1 MYDHP
6 KDREGIGR
14 MTSLVEA
21 YFDAIIERLAQARSA
36 LAGDMTRAVEAI
48 VTAARADRCVFVF
61 GTGHSHML
69 AEETHY
75 RAGGLA
81 FVVPVL
87 ATATMLHEG
96 SVASTAYERMEG
108 VATQILSRY
117 AIDPGDVLVVVSNS
131 GVNAAPLEAARL
143 GRERGATVIA
153 LTSVAYSTSTAKG
166 RTRLID
172 LADIVLDNGA
182 PAGDAMLDVTGSA
195 LKVGP
200 ASTVVGASILNA
212 VLAEVA
218 GRLAGEGEAPIY
230 LSANMPGAKE
240 INEKLIARYRSRNPH
255 L

>member
-1 MYDHP
+1 MYDRA
-6 KDREGIGR
+6 KDRENMTT

-21 YFDAIIERLAQARSA
+21 YFDAIIDRLAQARNT
-36 LAGDMTRAVEAI
+36 LAGDMSRAVEAI
-48 VTAARADRCVFVF
+48 VTAARAERCIYVF

-96 SVASTAYERMEG
+96 SVASTAYERMDG

-117 AIDPGDVLVVVSNS
+117 AIGAGDVLIVVSNS

-182 PAGDAMLDVTGSA
+182 PAGDAMLDVPGSA

-200 ASTVVGASILNA
+200 ASTVIGASILNA
-212 VLAEVA
+212 ILAEVA
-218 GRLAGEGEAPIY
+218 GKLAGDGEAPIY
-230 LSANMPGAKE
+230 LSANMPGSKD
-240 INEKLIARYRSRNPH
+240 INDKLIARYRSRNPH